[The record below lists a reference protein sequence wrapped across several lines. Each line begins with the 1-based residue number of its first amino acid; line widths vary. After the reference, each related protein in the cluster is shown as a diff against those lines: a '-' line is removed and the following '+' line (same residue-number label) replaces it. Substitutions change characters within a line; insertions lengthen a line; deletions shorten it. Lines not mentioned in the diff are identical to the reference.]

1 MPTVRGP
8 TTPPHLLLTA
18 LLVLGLAL
26 AAPGTASAHPL
37 LLATEPVADSTV
49 MTTPQAVALTF
60 AARPAGGEVTV
71 TGPDGASVGA
81 GPVVLDGAVMAAPVA
96 LTAAGRHAVTW
107 SAVSG
112 DGHRQRGAFV
122 FYHAPAP
129 SPSPLRPTGS
139 TPVPT
144 AGGPTGTGTASTPDD
159 GGAPAR
165 ALAVLVAAGLTT
177 VLAAGLLA
185 RRGRR

>member
-8 TTPPHLLLTA
+8 TIPPRLLLTA
-18 LLVLGLAL
+18 LLALGLAL

-49 MTTPQAVALTF
+49 MTTPRAVTLTF

-71 TGPDGASVGA
+71 TGPDGASAGA
-81 GPVVLDGAVMAAPVA
+81 GPVVLDGAVLVAPVA
-96 LTAAGRHAVTW
+96 LTTAGRHTVTW
-107 SAVSG
+107 SAVSD
-112 DGHRQRGAFV
+112 DGHRQRGVFV
-122 FYHAPAP
+122 FYHAPAAP
-129 SPSPLRPTGS
+129 PSPLAPAPGTPTPPTGE
-139 TPVPT
+139 P
-144 AGGPTGTGTASTPDD
+144 ARTGTASGPDD

-165 ALAVLVAAGLTT
+165 AVPVLVAVGLATA
-177 VLAAGLLA
+177 LAAAFLV

>member
-8 TTPPHLLLTA
+8 TTPPR
-18 LLVLGLAL
+18 LLVTGLLALVLAL

-49 MTTPQAVALTF
+49 MTTPQAVTLTF

-71 TGPDGASVGA
+71 TGPDGASAGA
-81 GPVVLDGAVMAAPVA
+81 GPVVLDGAVLVAPVA

-107 SAVSG
+107 SAVSD
-112 DGHRQRGAFV
+112 DGHRQRGEFV
-122 FYHAPAP
+122 FYHAPLAP
-129 SPSPLRPTGS
+129 PSALAPAARTPT
-139 TPVPT
+139 PA
-144 AGGPTGTGTASTPDD
+144 AGEAARTGTASTPAD
-159 GGAPAR
+159 GGAAAR
-165 ALAVLVAAGLTT
+165 ALPVLLAV
-177 VLAAGLLA
+177 VLAAALAGLLA

>member
-49 MTTPQAVALTF
+49 RTTPQAVTLTF
-60 AARPAGGEVTV
+60 AARPAGGEVAV

-81 GPVVLDGAVMAAPVA
+81 GPVVLDGAVLAAPVA

-107 SAVSG
+107 SAVSD

-122 FYHAPAP
+122 FYHAPAA
-129 SPSPLRPTGS
+129 SPSGLAPAGS
-139 TPVPT
+139 TPPPT
-144 AGGPTGTGTASTPDD
+144 AAEPAGTGTASTPDD
-159 GGAPAR
+159 GGAAAR
-165 ALAVLVAAGLTT
+165 AVPVLVAVALTT
-177 VLAAGLLA
+177 VLAARLLA